1 MKGELSSGRAIATR
15 AAPDLCSAAPPCHPR
30 GMDLTPILVGAGQF
44 TERIGDELYR
54 GLSPVELAAEAA
66 RLALADGQGRGL
78 AAAIDAIAT
87 TRTFED
93 SMPWPTPFGKS
104 ANFPRSI
111 AQRLGL
117 QPRLAYWSEM
127 GGNTPQQLVNRFA
140 ERLARGELQ
149 AVLLA
154 GAEAISTVR
163 HLSASGQTR
172 DWREAPLG
180 QVDDGGRGWDD
191 LLTPAMAAHRLA
203 NIPAVYGLLE
213 NARRARLGQ
222 SRAAYAQHMGE
233 LFAPLSAR
241 AAGNPYSATAQHPAT
256 AAELATPSAR
266 NRMIAD
272 PYPLHL
278 VARDQVNQAAALV
291 LTTVAKARALG
302 IDDQRWVFLHGY
314 ADLHER
320 PVLERPDLG
329 AYPAGV
335 AATKAALEAAGVG
348 AEQLAHLDFYSC
360 FPIAVS
366 SIAVDALG
374 LSPADPRGLS
384 ATGGLPYFG
393 GPGNNYSMHAI
404 ATMVELLRA
413 TPGEYGFVGAN
424 GGFLSKYSAGVYST
438 APTPWKP
445 CDSADLQARLDAA
458 PCPDPTLQ
466 AGGDAI
472 LETATVVFAQG
483 QPAYAIAVGRMDS
496 DDGRFFALSPEG
508 DSATAA
514 QLYAEES
521 RGRAIAVKLEGGIR
535 RFCLKN

>member
-1 MKGELSSGRAIATR
+1 
-15 AAPDLCSAAPPCHPR
+15 
-30 GMDLTPILVGAGQF
+30 MDQTPILVGAGQF

-54 GLSPVELAAEAA
+54 GLSPVELAAQAA
-66 RLALADGQGRGL
+66 RIALADSQGRGL
-78 AAAIDAIAT
+78 EAAIDAIAT

-93 SMPWPTPFGKS
+93 SLPWPAPFGKS
-104 ANFPRSI
+104 SNFPRSI

-140 ERLARGELQ
+140 ERLARGEVQ

-154 GAEAISTVR
+154 GAEAISSVR

-172 DWREAPLG
+172 DWSEAPQG
-180 QVDDGGRGWDD
+180 QVEDGGRGWDE
-191 LLTPAMAAHRLA
+191 LLTPAMSAHRLA

-213 NARRARLGQ
+213 NARRGRLGQ
-222 SRAAYAQHMGE
+222 TRAAYALQMGE
-233 LFAPLSAR
+233 LFAPLSAL
-241 AAGNPYSATAQHPAT
+241 AAGNPYSATAQHGAT
-256 AAELATPSAR
+256 AAELATPTAR

-291 LTTVAKARALG
+291 MTTVAKARALG
-302 IDDQRWVFLHGY
+302 IDEKRWVFLHGY

-320 PVLERPDLG
+320 PILERPDLG

-335 AATKAALEAAGVG
+335 AATLAALKAAGRS
-348 AEQLAHLDFYSC
+348 AEQLAYFDFYSC

-384 ATGGLPYFG
+384 VTGGLPYFG

-404 ATMVELLRA
+404 ASMVELLRA
-413 TPGEYGFVGAN
+413 APGEFGFVGAN
-424 GGFLSKYSAGVYST
+424 GGFLSKYATGVYST
-438 APTPWKP
+438 APAAWKP

-458 PCPDPTLQ
+458 PCPGQTQQPS
-466 AGGDAI
+466 GDATV
-472 LETATVVFAQG
+472 ETATVVFAQG
-483 QPAYAIAVGRMDS
+483 QPAYAIAVGTMHS
-496 DDGRFFALSPEG
+496 DGGRFFALSPEG

-514 QLYAEES
+514 RMYAEES
-521 RGRAIAVKLEGGIR
+521 LGRPIAVALERGIR
-535 RFCLKN
+535 RFCLKG